1 MNKIENQLD
10 KIREDL
16 NSEIEI
22 RSDLE
27 TKTVAEL
34 RSEIAEIRNLIINYP
49 KVFGFFFFK
58 FFEINSIRYY

>member
-34 RSEIAEIRNLIINYP
+34 RS
-49 KVFGFFFFK
+49 
-58 FFEINSIRYY
+58 